1 MTHMALND
9 DSGGRWLIRLD
20 KKQRSSDLDV
30 YWREVLLCLIGEA
43 FDEHSDDVCGA
54 VVNIRPK
61 GDKLSIWTA
70 NSKNC
75 DGILNIGNK
84 LKERLGLAPK
94 STIVYEAHK
103 DSMNKSGSV
112 AKFRITV

>member
-1 MTHMALND
+1 MK
-9 DSGGRWLIRLD
+9 I
-20 KKQRSSDLDV
+20 
-30 YWREVLLCLIGEA
+30 LCLIGEA

-70 NSKNC
+70 NSKNK
-75 DGILNIGNK
+75 DGILKIGLK
-84 LKERLGLAPK
+84 LKERLGIQPK
-94 STIVYEAHK
+94 STIVYESHN

-112 AKFRITV
+112 AKFRFTVWWLKGPTKNLIQEKIIFCEFRFF